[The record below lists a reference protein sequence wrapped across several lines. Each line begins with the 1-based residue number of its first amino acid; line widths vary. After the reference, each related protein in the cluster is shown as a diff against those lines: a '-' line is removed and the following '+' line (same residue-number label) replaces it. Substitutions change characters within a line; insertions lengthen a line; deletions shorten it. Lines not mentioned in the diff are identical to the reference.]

1 MNASPVNSVL
11 RMRTVEITNGLSFA
25 ARFFCR
31 ARAEMNPMGDLQAV
45 HARIR
50 ALEAELEAATEQLEA
65 FGFRVVFDDPAP
77 APPHTPHPLPW
88 SKYTGVSWSRTRRM
102 WRAQMAATN
111 AGGPAK
117 SLDYFVNEIDAA
129 LAWDREAR
137 IRGLFRKL
145 NFPTP

>member
-1 MNASPVNSVL
+1 
-11 RMRTVEITNGLSFA
+11 
-25 ARFFCR
+25 
-31 ARAEMNPMGDLQAV
+31 MNPTEDLQAV

-65 FGFRVVFDDPAP
+65 FGFRVVFDDPPLPPPPPPP
-77 APPHTPHPLPW
+77 APLPQ
-88 SKYTGVSWSRTRRM
+88 SIYRGVSWSRTRRM
-102 WRAQMAATN
+102 WRAQMAVSK

-129 LAWDREAR
+129 MAWDREAR

>member
-1 MNASPVNSVL
+1 
-11 RMRTVEITNGLSFA
+11 
-25 ARFFCR
+25 
-31 ARAEMNPMGDLQAV
+31 MNPMGDLQAV

-65 FGFRVVFDDPAP
+65 FGFRVVFDDPPPPPPP
-77 APPHTPHPLPW
+77 APLPQ
-88 SKYTGVSWSRTRRM
+88 SIYTGVSWSRTRRM